1 MLGTRGESCIAFL
14 RDIAESANEALP
26 ESAESEMDKL
36 DRTTKRILHELQ
48 RDGSL
53 SAQQLAERVGL
64 SATPVWRRVKEL
76 EASGVLRRHVAL
88 MDREKLGLSICVLA
102 HVSLVRQNEG
112 AVDEFERF
120 ALAAP
125 EVMEC
130 ARITGEAD
138 YVVKIVVSD
147 MKAYDRF
154 LNDQVFKLAGVA
166 SIRSNVV
173 LREVKYET
181 ALPVE

>member
-1 MLGTRGESCIAFL
+1 M
-14 RDIAESANEALP
+14 EAL
-26 ESAESEMDKL
+26 
-36 DRTTKRILHELQ
+36 DRATLRIIQELQ

-64 SATPVWRRVKEL
+64 SATPVWRRVREL
-76 EASGVLRRHVAL
+76 QHSGVLRRQVAL

-102 HVSLVRQNEG
+102 HVSLVRQSEG
-112 AVDEFERF
+112 AVEDFERF
-120 ALAAP
+120 ALARP
-125 EVMEC
+125 EIMEC

-138 YVVKIVVSD
+138 YVIKVVVAD

-154 LNDQVFKLAGVA
+154 LSEQVFKLGGVA

-181 ALPVE
+181 ALPVG

>member
-1 MLGTRGESCIAFL
+1 M
-14 RDIAESANEALP
+14 EAL
-26 ESAESEMDKL
+26 
-36 DRTTKRILHELQ
+36 DRATLRIIEELQ

-64 SATPVWRRVKEL
+64 SATPVWRRVREL
-76 EASGVLRRHVAL
+76 QQSGVLRRQVAL

-102 HVSLVRQNEG
+102 HVSLVRQSEG
-112 AVDEFERF
+112 AVEDFERF
-120 ALAAP
+120 ALVRP
-125 EVMEC
+125 EIMEC

-138 YVVKIVVSD
+138 YVIKVVVAD

-154 LNDQVFKLAGVA
+154 LSEQVFKLGGVA

-181 ALPVE
+181 ALPVG